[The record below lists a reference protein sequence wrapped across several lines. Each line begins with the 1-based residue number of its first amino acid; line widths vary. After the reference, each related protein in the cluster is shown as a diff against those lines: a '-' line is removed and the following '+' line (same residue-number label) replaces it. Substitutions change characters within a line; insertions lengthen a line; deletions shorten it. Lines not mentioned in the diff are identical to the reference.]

1 MLATDMSSHVSL
13 EEPSLM
19 LPKHSTFLW
28 LSVLCVG
35 LHYTW
40 DGGGTCWGRCRL
52 VTVVNQKVTRGYG
65 NRLQI
70 CSFAGSPD
78 TK

>member
-13 EEPSLM
+13 EEPSLT

-40 DGGGTCWGRCRL
+40 DGGGTCWDRCRL
-52 VTVVNQKVTRGYG
+52 VTVVNLESHQVIWK
-65 NRLQI
+65 
-70 CSFAGSPD
+70 
-78 TK
+78 